1 MTRTPVVLARPV
13 EPVTEAGSRAL
24 VCPLGAN
31 CSCVFSGN
39 RSTAST
45 SFDAAAPLHEALV
58 ADVTHFVDFG
68 WTVTSSTPDEVVLER
83 RLGFSFCVT
92 VLLCLATGFLWLAY
106 AIPSGRRPRID
117 TRRVTLGADGAAV
130 VTRTVSR
137 RPVTPP
143 AA

>member
-1 MTRTPVVLARPV
+1 MTRTPLVLARPAD
-13 EPVTEAGSRAL
+13 PVAGAGPKGFT
-24 VCPLGAN
+24 CPLGAN
-31 CSCVFSGN
+31 CSCVFSGT
-39 RSTAST
+39 RATAST
-45 SFDAAAPLHEALV
+45 TLETASPIDDALL

-68 WTVTSSTPDEVVLER
+68 WTVVSSAPDEVVLER

-106 AIPSGRRPRID
+106 AIPSNRRPRID

-130 VTRTVSR
+130 VSRTVAR
-137 RPVTPP
+137 RRLTPP